1 MIRLNFKT
9 RALCGL
15 VSASLLLFTNL
26 AGSIQA
32 QSPLPMA
39 DQTAIFQATLAK
51 LFGEATA
58 FTAQAEMV
66 AADQTKAEILR
77 MTMAFALL
85 DGKMWM
91 DLDLG
96 QIKSGKIPPGVIAS
110 MQKMGMDRMLNIVR
124 PDKQVTLLIYP
135 RLASYVE
142 APLTKEDASAYA
154 KTTKIDKTA
163 IGKETIDG
171 HPCVKS
177 KIIVM
182 EDNGKKH
189 EGIVWTAK
197 DLKNFPVR
205 MDFVEPDATISMRFK
220 NIQFAKP
227 DSSRF
232 DPPADFKKYSDV
244 QQLMQSV
251 MEKMMRAPAGAA
263 PTGQPPAR

>member
-1 MIRLNFKT
+1 MTGLNHKT
-9 RALCGL
+9 GVLGGL
-15 VSASLLLFTNL
+15 VSASLLLFANL

-58 FTAQAEMV
+58 FTAQAEMA
-66 AADQTKAEILR
+66 AADQAKTEILR
-77 MTMAFALL
+77 MTLDFALL

-96 QIKSGKIPPGVIAS
+96 RIKSDKIPPGAIAS
-110 MQKMGMDRMLNIVR
+110 LQKMGMDRMLNVVR

-142 APLTKEDASAYA
+142 APLTKEDASAYS

-177 KIIVM
+177 KIIVA
-182 EDNGKKH
+182 EENGKKH
-189 EGIVWTAK
+189 EGIVWTAN

-205 MDFVEPDATISMRFK
+205 MDFMEPDTTISMRFK
-220 NIQFAKP
+220 NIQFVRP

-232 DPPADFKKYSDV
+232 DPPADFKKHSDV

-251 MEKMMRAPAGAA
+251 MEKMTRAPEGAA
-263 PTGQPPAR
+263 PTAPPPAR